1 MDVARKMNP
10 VQEDSADS
18 RTEMDI
24 RVLYRDA
31 LVGLDLTKFEGNK
44 RLLRLQEW
52 IQKNGTSQLSLTKA
66 ARISC
71 LEPHYFSQVF
81 HAHLGLTFRAWRVRY
96 RVSMVLVEMCHG
108 ERNLHDIMRMC
119 GYQERR
125 SLERSVKRKTGM
137 TPAKLRKWISRDSFA
152 PLKASIP

>member
-52 IQKNGTSQLSLTKA
+52 IQKMA
-66 ARISC
+66 
-71 LEPHYFSQVF
+71 PHNSALRKRQEYL
-81 HAHLGLTFRAWRVRY
+81 AWNPITFRRS
-96 RVSMVLVEMCHG
+96 SMRILG
-108 ERNLHDIMRMC
+108 
-119 GYQERR
+119 
-125 SLERSVKRKTGM
+125 
-137 TPAKLRKWISRDSFA
+137 
-152 PLKASIP
+152 